1 VRVADA
7 KVLDAAMERV
17 TDVTVPTDI
26 KGVGGVFIV
35 NNDADPSLLAFR
47 YRLKG
52 AAFDVAEEPFEA
64 AGRKF
69 NRGSFII
76 RNAAAP
82 DVQAAGRE
90 LSLQAYGVEA
100 APSVKAHPVKAPRIG
115 YIHTWLGTQDEGW
128 WRMEF
133 DRLKIP
139 YDYISTQVVAK
150 EASLIS
156 KWDVLVFP
164 PVGRGAQQIVS
175 GMPMWRNP
183 LPWKTTPLTPNI
195 GKIDATDDMR
205 PGLGWGGLVNLETFV
220 RQGGVLIVSED
231 TSTLAG
237 TYGLTPGLSVQAP
250 TRLNA
255 PGTVMRAKL
264 VDGTSPIA
272 YGYGDNVSIY
282 SAPGLVLGVSNLLGG
297 RGGGRGADASPSRP
311 TGRGT
316 VDDLDQPQGR
326 PAAPPPPEEPKVE
339 AWQAAPVTDEQLRNP
354 LGVIPPEQRPR
365 VVLRYGD
372 ASSLLV
378 SGLLENGNEIA
389 QRPVVVDVPLDRGHV
404 VVFANNPMWRGETQG
419 TYGFVFNA
427 ILNFDQLNAGRKYDE
442 K

>member
-1 VRVADA
+1 
-7 KVLDAAMERV
+7 MERV
-17 TDVTVPTDI
+17 AEIAAPSDI
-26 KGVGGVFIV
+26 KGTGPVFIV

-47 YRLKG
+47 YRMKA

-69 NRGSFII
+69 SRGSFIV
-76 RNAAAP
+76 RNAQAA

-90 LSLQAYGVEA
+90 LGLQAYAVDA
-100 APSVKAHPVKAPRIG
+100 APSVKVHPAKAPRIG
-115 YIHTWLGTQDEGW
+115 YIHTWLATQDEGW

-139 YDYISTQVVAK
+139 YDYISTQVIAK
-150 EASLIS
+150 EASLIT

-164 PVGRGAQQIVS
+164 PVGRGAQQIVA

-183 LPWKTTPLTPNI
+183 LPWKTTALTPNI
-195 GKIDATDDMR
+195 GKIDSTDDMR
-205 PGLGWGGLVNLETFV
+205 PGLGYAGVANLEAFV

-231 TSTLAG
+231 TSLFANM
-237 TYGLTPGLSVQAP
+237 YGMTPGLSVQSPA
-250 TRLNA
+250 RLNA

-264 VDGTSPIA
+264 VDPASPIA
-272 YGYGDNVSIY
+272 YGYGETVAIY
-282 SAPGLVLGVSNLLGG
+282 SAPGLVMGVSNTLGG
-297 RGGGRGADASPSRP
+297 RGGGRGADAGPSRP

-316 VDDLDQPQGR
+316 ADDVDTPQGR
-326 PAAPPPPEEPKVE
+326 PAIPPPPEEPKVE

-354 LGVIPPEQRPR
+354 LNVIPPAGRPR

-389 QRPVVVDVPLDRGHV
+389 QRPVVVDVPLDKGHV

-427 ILNFDQLNAGRKYDE
+427 ILNFDQLNAGRKLDE